1 MPVGR
6 LPTELK
12 WSRQQRYATERCH
25 ILGELG
31 GWTVSGIMSKHS
43 GFPFSAMIGS
53 CNTNAD
59 RNGDGYC
66 PDMPS
71 QYFGGAI
78 SNPSKQ
84 QFINGIF
91 PNPSAEFDTTTL
103 GPGCRC
109 CNIFTGPGYT
119 SVDVTLGKDF
129 MLPRAAFLGEG
140 SKLAVRANFF
150 NVFNILNLAP
160 LIPATSATD
169 IINTGSFGRAP
180 DGLAGRVIEFQA
192 RLSF

>member
-1 MPVGR
+1 MDTASFEVGFQQTDPVNQLLNRGNSDFDVRHNFVLDGLWEVPGFRGR
-6 LPTELK
+6 HDLVG
-12 WSRQQRYATERCH
+12 AM
-25 ILGELG
+25 LG

-43 GFPFSAMIGS
+43 GFPFSALIGS

-78 SNPSKQ
+78 PNPSKQ

-103 GPGCRC
+103 GPACRC
-109 CNIFTGPGYT
+109 RNIFTGPGYT

-129 MLPRAAFLGEG
+129 MLPTTAFLGEDR
-140 SKLAVRANFF
+140 SSQF
-150 NVFNILNLAP
+150 AP
-160 LIPATSATD
+160 TSSMSS
-169 IINTGSFGRAP
+169 IF
-180 DGLAGRVIEFQA
+180 
-192 RLSF
+192 